1 MRRTNL
7 IPQSLLSAQSRFT
20 FKTQLEYSL
29 FIGGVV
35 IMAIFIILEIFQ
47 LVGLGIFAYQEK
59 LRSDKL
65 ISLTRALQENTK
77 VRENVEAQIKSW
89 RDKTAQAKERMAFL
103 EEEIKGDVIWSGVLE
118 KLNGFVPARLW
129 LIKLSL
135 GKDIIKIKGNTY
147 DNLLISTFMSNLSN
161 SEFFTDITLNYA
173 QKSKSKEGVDGES
186 GRDVIEF
193 EITCR
198 MKGIASA
205 KNNLPG
211 DKEAMEK
218 GANK

>member
-7 IPQSLLSAQSRFT
+7 IPQALLSAQSRFT

-35 IMAIFIILEIFQ
+35 ILALFVTLEIFQ
-47 LVGLGIFAYQEK
+47 LIGIGIFAYQAK
-59 LRSDKL
+59 LGNNKL
-65 ISLTRALQENTK
+65 ISLTRELRENTK
-77 VRENVEAQIKSW
+77 ARENVEAQIKSW
-89 RDKTAQAKERMAFL
+89 RDKAAQTKERMAFL
-103 EEEIKGDVIWSGVLE
+103 EEEVKGGILWSGVLE
-118 KLNGFVPARLW
+118 KLNSFVPARLW

-147 DNLLISTFMSNLSN
+147 DNLLISTFISNLSN
-161 SEFFTDITLNYA
+161 SEFFTEIALNYA
-173 QKSKSKEGVDGES
+173 QKSKLKEGVDGEG
-186 GRDVIEF
+186 GREVIEF

-198 MKGIASA
+198 MKGIGV
-205 KNNLPG
+205 KQNNLSD
-211 DKEAMEK
+211 DKEATEK

>member
-7 IPQSLLSAQSRFT
+7 IPQSLLSAQSRFA

-35 IMAIFIILEIFQ
+35 ILAVFITLEISQ
-47 LVGLGIFAYQEK
+47 LVGIGIFAYQAK
-59 LRSDKL
+59 LRNNKL
-65 ISLTRALQENTK
+65 TFLTRDLRENTK

-89 RDKTAQAKERMAFL
+89 RDKTAQAKERIAFL
-103 EEEIKGDVIWSGVLE
+103 EEEVRGDILWSSVLE

-129 LIKLSL
+129 LVKLSL

-147 DNLLISTFMSNLSN
+147 DNLLISTFISNLAN
-161 SEFFTDITLNYA
+161 SEFFTEIALNYA
-173 QKSKSKEGVDGES
+173 QKSKIKEGVDGEG
-186 GRDVIEF
+186 GREVIEF

-198 MKGIASA
+198 MKTIAPA
-205 KNNLPG
+205 QDNLSN
-211 DKEAMEK
+211 DKEAIEK